1 MNTTNTMNSRAQFDV
16 VVVGAG
22 PSGASAAYHLA
33 TQGWRVAL
41 FEKRRMPREKACGD
55 GLGMGS
61 IAALD
66 AMGVLPQLTAS
77 RAVGGVEIR
86 LHGDQEK
93 ASASHFVGQA
103 HGLVVL
109 RTELDTLVMRRA
121 QDAGA
126 HLFEG
131 CRVTGFGRGDSGN
144 DSRIDRVFYVADDAG
159 AAGEGLGVTTRYLV
173 LADGGTDKLRLL
185 AGFAAHAPDTTGQAL
200 RGYYDNVPA
209 LPDAFQIHLPLLDTD
224 GARTLPGYGWVF
236 PLTGGR
242 ANIGVG
248 YFPVQSADREVNL
261 RRLQACVLDQLA
273 RAEPRM
279 AAIRQC
285 GRLIGGPLHSGM
297 DPQRCVVANALVAGD
312 AAGLVDPFT
321 GEGVHTAL
329 ASGRYA
335 AQALE
340 RALRADDP
348 AVLAEYGRMLE
359 ARYGDRFQLGRRFVR
374 SYAFMWRL
382 LQTTTDQH
390 GALADT
396 LRHGL
401 FSYADPE
408 AAPALAPAGAA
419 ARGPQAAYLAA
430 VRGGMHTV
438 AGGDFPLLTRIAFQ
452 FENHALGTLRQ
463 SLAYWSYRI
472 GGGEPD
478 ARAVAVSAC
487 LELAALAHDM
497 QDQAATGRGPGGRHG
512 STSRWANAF
521 AVMCG
526 NYLLTRAFRTV
537 RVQGDDLLQFILL
550 AIGRLCDTRL
560 GAAVRDQ
567 ADERQLAAYSC
578 GLACRVAAR
587 MAGCP
592 DDVQAQLDCFGTAV
606 GAARAD
612 AGAGKASDPAR
623 LAEAMEALRTM
634 PNSRARA
641 RLGRL
646 AAEAC

>member
-1 MNTTNTMNSRAQFDV
+1 M

-22 PSGASAAYHLA
+22 PSGASTAWHLA
-33 TQGWRVAL
+33 VQGWRVAL

-61 IAALD
+61 IAVLD
-66 AMGVLPQLTAS
+66 AMGVLPQLTGC

-86 LHGDQEK
+86 LHGDREK
-93 ASASHFVGQA
+93 ASAARFSGHA
-103 HGLVVL
+103 HGLVAR
-109 RTELDTLVMRRA
+109 RTDLDTLVMRRA

-126 HLFEG
+126 QLFEG
-131 CRVTGFGRGDSGN
+131 CRVTGFGRSGD
-144 DSRIDRVFYVADDAG
+144 RIDCVHYVADDAG
-159 AAGEGLGVTTRYLV
+159 ATEEVLGVDTRYLV

-185 AGFAAHAPDTTGQAL
+185 AGFAPHVPEATGQAL
-200 RGYYDNVPA
+200 RGYYENVPA
-209 LPDAFQIHLPLLDTD
+209 LPDAFQIHLPLIDTD

-236 PLTGGR
+236 PLAGGR

-261 RRLQACVLDQLA
+261 RRLQSGFLDQLA

-279 AAIRQC
+279 ATIRQV

-297 DPQRCVVANALVAGD
+297 DPQRCVAANALVAGD

-321 GEGVHTAL
+321 GEGIHTAL

-335 AQALE
+335 AQVLD
-340 RALRADDP
+340 RALCTDDP
-348 AVLAEYGRMLE
+348 AVLADYGRMLE

-390 GALADT
+390 SALADT
-396 LRHGL
+396 VRHGL

-408 AAPALAPAGAA
+408 AAPAAITT
-419 ARGPQAAYLAA
+419 RGPQAAYLAA

-438 AGGDFPLLTRIAFQ
+438 AGRDFPLLTRIAFQ

-472 GGGEPD
+472 GGREPD
-478 ARAVAVSAC
+478 EQAVAVSAC

-497 QDQAATGRGPGGRHG
+497 QDQAATGRVPGSRQG
-512 STSRWANAF
+512 STNRWANAF
-521 AVMCG
+521 AIMCG
-526 NYLLTRAFRTV
+526 NYLLTRAFRTM
-537 RVQGDDLLQFILL
+537 RVQRDDLLQYVVL
-550 AIGRLCDTRL
+550 AIAKLCDTRL

-567 ADERQLAAYSC
+567 PDEGQLAAYSC

-587 MAGCP
+587 MADCP
-592 DDVQAQLDCFGTAV
+592 DAVQAQLERFGAAV
-606 GAARAD
+606 GAIQAD
-612 AGAGKASDPAR
+612 AGTGRANDPAH
-623 LAEAMEALRTM
+623 LAEAMEALRTI
-634 PNSRARA
+634 PHSRARA

>member
-1 MNTTNTMNSRAQFDV
+1 MNTRQQFDV

-61 IAALD
+61 IAVLD
-66 AMGVLPQLTAS
+66 AMGVLPQLTGC
-77 RAVGGVEIR
+77 RAVGGLEIR
-86 LHGDQEK
+86 LHGDQEQ
-93 ASASHFVGQA
+93 ASAARFVGHA
-103 HGLVVL
+103 HGLVVQ
-109 RTELDTLVMRRA
+109 RAELDMRVMRQA

-126 HLFEG
+126 QLFEG
-131 CRVTGFGRGDSGN
+131 CRVTGFSRKGSRKDNHIDS
-144 DSRIDRVFYVADDAG
+144 VFYVADDAG
-159 AAGEGLGVTTRYLV
+159 TTAETLSVATRYLV

-185 AGFAAHAPDTTGQAL
+185 AGFAPHAPETTGQAL
-200 RGYYDNVPA
+200 RGYYENVPA
-209 LPDAFQIHLPLLDTD
+209 LPDTLQFHLPLMDGD
-224 GARTLPGYGWVF
+224 GARTLPGYGWIF

-248 YFPVQSADREVNL
+248 YFPVQSADREINL
-261 RRLQACVLDQLA
+261 RRLQAGFLDRLA

-279 AAIRQC
+279 AAIRQV

-297 DPQRCVVANALVAGD
+297 DPQRCMAANALVVGD

-329 ASGRYA
+329 ASGRDA
-335 AQALE
+335 AQVLD
-340 RALRADDP
+340 RALCADDP

-382 LQTTTDQH
+382 LRTTTDQH
-390 GALADT
+390 STLADT
-396 LRHGL
+396 VRHGL

-408 AAPALAPAGAA
+408 AAPAAA
-419 ARGPQAAYLAA
+419 ARGPQAAFLAA
-430 VRGGMHTV
+430 VHGGMHMV
-438 AGGDFPLLTRIAFQ
+438 AGRDFPLLTRIAFQ

-472 GGGEPD
+472 GGREPD
-478 ARAVAVSAC
+478 EQAVAVSAC

-497 QDQAATGRGPGGRHG
+497 QDQANSGRVPGCRQG

-537 RVQGDDLLQFILL
+537 RVQGDDLLQYIVL
-550 AIGRLCDTRL
+550 AIAKLCDTRL
-560 GAAVRDQ
+560 GAAVRNQ

-592 DDVQAQLDCFGTAV
+592 DDVQAQLGCFGTAV
-606 GAARAD
+606 GAAQAD
-612 AGAGKASDPAR
+612 ARAGKANDPTR
-623 LAEAMEALRTM
+623 LAEAMEALRTI
-634 PNSRARA
+634 PHSRARA
-641 RLGRL
+641 RLRRL

>member
-1 MNTTNTMNSRAQFDV
+1 MNTRQRFDV

-33 TQGWRVAL
+33 VQGWRVAL

-61 IAALD
+61 IAVLD
-66 AMGVLPQLTAS
+66 AMGVLTRLS
-77 RAVGGVEIR
+77 GCRAVGGVEIR
-86 LHGDQEK
+86 LHGDRQET
-93 ASASHFVGQA
+93 SAARFAGQA
-103 HGLVVL
+103 HGLVVP

-121 QDAGA
+121 QDVGA

-131 CRVTGFGRGDSGN
+131 CRVTGFGRAAD
-144 DSRIDRVFYVADDAG
+144 RIDSVHYVADVAG
-159 AAGEGLGVTTRYLV
+159 AADEVLGVDTRYVV

-185 AGFAAHAPDTTGQAL
+185 AGFAPHAPETTGQAL
-200 RGYYDNVPA
+200 RGYYENVPA
-209 LPDAFQIHLPLLDTD
+209 LPDAFQLHLPLMDAD

-236 PLTGGR
+236 PLAGGR

-248 YFPVQSADREVNL
+248 YFPVQSADREINL
-261 RRLQACVLDQLA
+261 RRLQAGFLERLA

-279 AAIRQC
+279 AAIRQV

-297 DPQRCVVANALVAGD
+297 DPQRCAAGNALVTGD

-321 GEGVHTAL
+321 GEGIHTAL
-329 ASGRYA
+329 ASGRCA
-335 AQALE
+335 AQVLV
-340 RALRADDP
+340 RALCADDP
-348 AVLAEYGRMLE
+348 ALLAEYGRMLE

-390 GALADT
+390 SALADT
-396 LRHGL
+396 MRHGL
-401 FSYADPE
+401 FSYGDPD
-408 AAPALAPAGAA
+408 AAPDAP
-419 ARGPQAAYLAA
+419 ARGPHAAYLAA

-438 AGGDFPLLTRIAFQ
+438 AGRDFPLLTRIAFQ

-472 GGGEPD
+472 GGREPD
-478 ARAVAVSAC
+478 EQAVAVSAC
-487 LELAALAHDM
+487 LELAALAHAM
-497 QDQAATGRGPGGRHG
+497 QDQAATGRVPGGRHG
-512 STSRWANAF
+512 STGRWATAF

-526 NYLLTRAFRTV
+526 NYLLTRAFRTM
-537 RVQGDDLLQFILL
+537 RVQGDDLLQYVVL
-550 AIGRLCDTRL
+550 AIAKLCDTRL

-592 DDVQAQLDCFGTAV
+592 DDVQAQLDRFGAAV
-606 GAARAD
+606 GAAQAD
-612 AGAGKASDPAR
+612 AGTGRATDPAR
-623 LAEAMEALRTM
+623 LAEAMDALRTI
-634 PNSRARA
+634 PHSRARA

-646 AAEAC
+646 AAAAC